1 MKRELF
7 YQSDKSSLKNG
18 SLSRCVF
25 PSPCCYRLLASA
37 DSNIHSRGIWTWEEC
52 VSWPIHIEERQHA
65 VTHILTCPGSK
76 ALWRLVVTNVNTSHS
91 KGVIPWTDSQKSY
104 CFYTKHFVFTL
115 NSVSSILKS
124 EQHFQPSMNKL
135 ADSNDRWKVAQT
147 L

>member
-37 DSNIHSRGIWTWEEC
+37 DSNIHSRAFELERNVCHDPYTHRGASAC
-52 VSWPIHIEERQHA
+52 CDAHI
-65 VTHILTCPGSK
+65 TCPGSK
-76 ALWRLVVTNVNTSHS
+76 ALWRLVVANVNTSHS

-135 ADSNDRWKVAQT
+135 ADSNDR
-147 L
+147 